1 MDKSDKV
8 LRTITVVG
16 IVIMKFMLVVG
27 GLFVVYGAMILLYQL
42 HNPNFAPDET
52 SSFWETLLEGLFI
65 FGLSYFT
72 IKNIKVE

>member
-1 MDKSDKV
+1 MDKSDRI

-16 IVIMKFMLVVG
+16 IVIMKFMLVLG
-27 GLFVVYGAMILLYQL
+27 GLFIVYGTTMLLYQI
-42 HNPNFAPDET
+42 HSPNFAPDET
-52 SSFWETLLEGLFI
+52 SSYWEALLEGLFI